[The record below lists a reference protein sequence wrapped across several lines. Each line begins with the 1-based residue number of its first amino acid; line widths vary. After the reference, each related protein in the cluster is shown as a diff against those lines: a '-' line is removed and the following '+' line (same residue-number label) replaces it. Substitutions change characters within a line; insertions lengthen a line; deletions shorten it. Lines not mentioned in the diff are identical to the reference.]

1 MACRPELVT
10 AVSTVVHRRKNTRG
24 HKGVWVAR
32 LGAECEWWTLGLPFS
47 PSSRGKTAWVEE
59 VGAVGLGHARIVPLG
74 PPMALLLYVV
84 HCHGVAA
91 VVQSST

>member
-1 MACRPELVT
+1 MCGLLGWERNVNGGRWACRLVL
-10 AVSTVVHRRKNTRG
+10 VP
-24 HKGVWVAR
+24 GVKR
-32 LGAECEWWTLGLPFS
+32 PGMG
-47 PSSRGKTAWVEE
+47 E